1 MLSCL
6 PVDGYTLVINHK
18 LHPKLHLFKCD
29 SFVLNNFIALRFMI
43 VKRMMELKMVKMI
56 KKRDS
61 IVILRDANI
70 HVYLKNHFYCISK
83 LISLIQHVKSVE
95 RHWPK
100 QTNRFRSDLNF
111 SETF

>member
-1 MLSCL
+1 
-6 PVDGYTLVINHK
+6 
-18 LHPKLHLFKCD
+18 
-29 SFVLNNFIALRFMI
+29 
-43 VKRMMELKMVKMI
+43 MVKMI

-95 RHWPK
+95 RHFLLKAILIKHLLIHENKRQFKCPHKRCGKSFNTNNIWRFHQLVHLKK
-100 QTNRFRSDLNF
+100 QI
-111 SETF
+111 EM